1 MNLRPLDPQSSA
13 LPTAPHP
20 DKSYAFLL
28 PEYII
33 IIRGILQALNYI
45 FYFKSDYLF
54 FFRIIKIITAAIIT
68 RANETISDMISAL
81 RLLEECFTGVP
92 AEVSSGNT
100 LLMSS
105 AIDSGEKYES
115 LLGKSVLSL
124 TESVFLPSATTVV
137 STLFLSDKAL
147 NEIAGETDFSLA
159 TRDEFTSYSLYSDT
173 EKSDNVTLSPL
184 DKT

>member
-28 PEYII
+28 PEYIN

-45 FYFKSDYLF
+45 FILNPITF

-81 RLLEECFTGVP
+81 RLLEEYFTGVP
-92 AEVSSGNT
+92 AEVSSDNT

-124 TESVFLPSATTVV
+124 TESVFLPSATTDV
-137 STLFLSDKAL
+137 STLFYQTKH
-147 NEIAGETDFSLA
+147 
-159 TRDEFTSYSLYSDT
+159 
-173 EKSDNVTLSPL
+173 
-184 DKT
+184 

>member
-1 MNLRPLDPQSSA
+1 
-13 LPTAPHP
+13 
-20 DKSYAFLL
+20 
-28 PEYII
+28 
-33 IIRGILQALNYI
+33 
-45 FYFKSDYLF
+45 
-54 FFRIIKIITAAIIT
+54 
-68 RANETISDMISAL
+68 MISAL

-124 TESVFLPSATTVV
+124 TESVFLPSATTDV

-159 TRDEFTSYSLYSDT
+159 MRDEFTSYSLYSDT

-184 DKT
+184 DENFIVAKFSPLLKALAEAKTKRTVLPLF